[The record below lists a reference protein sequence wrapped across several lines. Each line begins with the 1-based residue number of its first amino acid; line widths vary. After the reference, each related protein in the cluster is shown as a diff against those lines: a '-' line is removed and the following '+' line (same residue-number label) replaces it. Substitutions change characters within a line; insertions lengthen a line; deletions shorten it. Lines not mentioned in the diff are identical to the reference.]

1 MEYDRCTTGGLL
13 ICGGGQGDG
22 GKRQFIQVA
31 ACAVHP
37 GQPLSTQ
44 SRPTQEGN
52 LRSLVLCALAALF
65 EGFDNQS
72 MGVAAPRLIPE
83 FGLSPGATSWVFSAA
98 TIGLFI
104 GAVVGGRIADRAG
117 RKPVLVTSLLVMGL
131 CSIAT
136 ALATT
141 VESLLI
147 ARFLTGLGLGGAMPN
162 FIALAAEM
170 VEPRRRV
177 AVVTVVTA
185 ALPFGGALAGMLAL
199 SHGIGWDWRVIFFV
213 GGIGPILLALIM
225 VPLLRESTE
234 RFVPVRDGASP
245 SGTLSHA
252 LFADGR
258 TSRTLQLWCGFFF
271 NQLILLLMLNWLPT
285 LFVRLSFSHAAA
297 SWAAI
302 CFNLSGSFIGALIA
316 RSCGGP
322 RRSLWVT
329 LNYLGIVA
337 ALMLL
342 YSGSSVEVALFGCAL
357 AGATI
362 IGGQLVV
369 YALAPLSY
377 PADVRSTGVGAAVA
391 VGRLGSV
398 VGPLYAGGLLA
409 FGAASSAVLVGII
422 PFVALGGA
430 AVFALTRQRTE
441 PDPQAPKNRNASA
454 AV

>member
-1 MEYDRCTTGGLL
+1 MNTR
-13 ICGGGQGDG
+13 
-22 GKRQFIQVA
+22 
-31 ACAVHP
+31 
-37 GQPLSTQ
+37 
-44 SRPTQEGN
+44 SRSLQESK

-83 FGLSPGATSWVFSAA
+83 FGLSPGTTSWVFSAA

-104 GAVVGGRIADRAG
+104 GAIVGGRLADRVG
-117 RKPVLVTSLLVMGL
+117 RKPILIASLMVMGL
-131 CSIAT
+131 CSVAT
-136 ALATT
+136 ALAVN
-141 VESLLI
+141 VETLLL

-162 FIALAAEM
+162 FIALSAEM
-170 VEPRRRV
+170 VEPRKRI

-199 SHGIGWDWRVIFFV
+199 SHGVGWDWRVIFYV
-213 GGIGPILLALIM
+213 GGIGPIVLALAKI
-225 VPLLRESTE
+225 PLLRESTE
-234 RFVPVRDGASP
+234 RSVLARDGKTGEA
-245 SGTLSHA
+245 TLRQA

-258 TSRTLQLWCGFFF
+258 TGMTLQLWCGFFF

-316 RSCGGP
+316 RACAGP
-322 RRSLWVT
+322 GRSTWVT

-342 YSGSSVEVALFGCAL
+342 YSGSNVEVALFGCAL

-369 YALAPLSY
+369 YALAPMSY
-377 PADVRSTGVGAAVA
+377 SADVRSTGVGAAVA

-409 FGAASSAVLVGII
+409 LGAASSAVLVGII

-430 AVFALTRQRTE
+430 AVFALARQRTE
-441 PDPQAPKNRNASA
+441 PHHGVPQNRSESA
-454 AV
+454 ARSHV

>member
-1 MEYDRCTTGGLL
+1 M
-13 ICGGGQGDG
+13 
-22 GKRQFIQVA
+22 
-31 ACAVHP
+31 
-37 GQPLSTQ
+37 Q
-44 SRPTQEGN
+44 SRPVQDGN

-83 FGLSPGATSWVFSAA
+83 FGLAPGAISWVFSAA
-98 TIGLFI
+98 TFGLLV
-104 GAVVGGRIADRAG
+104 GAIIGGRVADRVG
-117 RKPVLVTSLLVMGL
+117 RKPVLIASLMVMGL
-131 CSIAT
+131 CSCAT
-136 ALATT
+136 ALANS
-141 VESLLI
+141 VESLLL

-185 ALPFGGALAGMLAL
+185 ALPFGGALAGMLSL
-199 SHGIGWDWRVIFFV
+199 SHGIGWDWRVIFYV
-213 GGIGPILLALIM
+213 GGIGPVVLALLM
-225 VPLLRESTE
+225 MPLLRESAE
-234 RFVPVRDGASP
+234 RSGDGAVRPDTAS
-245 SGTLSHA
+245 LSQA

-258 TSRTLQLWCGFFF
+258 ASRTLQLWSGFFF

-316 RSCGGP
+316 RACGGP

-329 LNYLGIVA
+329 LNYLGIVV

-342 YSGSSVEVALFGCAL
+342 YSGTSVEIALFGCAL

-377 PADVRSTGVGAAVA
+377 STAVRSTGVGAAVA
-391 VGRLGSV
+391 VGRFGSV

-409 FGAASSAVLVGII
+409 LGAASSAVLVGII

-441 PDPQAPKNRNASA
+441 PDIAQNAPQTRNESA
-454 AV
+454 A